1 MPFASDSTPARMA
14 VGRYGLGFRYRGMAA
29 AAFRASSP
37 RLTTSVR
44 FGSVSDIRTGA
55 QQPDQRVAEME
66 PMDEMERTRAIAA
79 EAERIRTAVL
89 ASRDFASSLFDQ
101 LRRDGLDDPGVSRD
115 TYGPGEQRA
124 HETCAAAAASMRL
137 AIERDPAANLYM
149 TLPGLDTN
157 EKRIVIGSHLDSVPH
172 GGNFDGAAGVVA
184 GLVAIQ
190 ALRRLGVTPRRDV
203 TVMGIRAEESIWFQ
217 VSYIGSRSAL
227 GTLPD
232 GSLEVRRI
240 DTGRTLAEHIA
251 DCGGDPAR
259 IAEGQRF
266 LDPSRLHAFLELHIE
281 QAPSLVEAGCPVG
294 IGTGIPGNFRYPDAR
309 IEGSNDHVGL
319 PRRFRRD
326 AALAGAEFAI
336 ALDGVWEEYEARG
349 IPMACTIGRFH
360 TDARQH
366 GLTIVP
372 GAFHF
377 SLDVRAYDEAVL
389 AELDR
394 RVDAIIASIEQ
405 RRGVH
410 FHLGAKARAAVGPVD
425 RGIRTALTR
434 GAAALGIPTID
445 LGSPA
450 SHDAAAFAACG
461 VKMGLIFVRNA
472 NGSHNASEAMTLE
485 DFLDGTSVLTEW
497 LVTQSI

>member
-1 MPFASDSTPARMA
+1 M
-14 VGRYGLGFRYRGMAA
+14 
-29 AAFRASSP
+29 
-37 RLTTSVR
+37 
-44 FGSVSDIRTGA
+44 
-55 QQPDQRVAEME
+55 
-66 PMDEMERTRAIAA
+66 
-79 EAERIRTAVL
+79 
-89 ASRDFASSLFDQ
+89 ASREFATGLFDQ
-101 LRRDGLDDPGVSRD
+101 LRRDGQLRHDGLDEPGVSRD

-124 HETCAAAAASMRL
+124 HATCAAAAAGMEL

-149 TLPGLDTN
+149 TLHGTDPEL
-157 EKRIVIGSHLDSVPH
+157 KRVVIGSHLDSVPH

-217 VSYIGSRSAL
+217 VSYIGSRAAL
-227 GTLPD
+227 GTLPE
-232 GSLEVRRI
+232 GSLEARRI

-251 DCGGDPAR
+251 DCGGDPESIR
-259 IAEGQRF
+259 GGQRY
-266 LDPSRLHAFLELHIE
+266 LDPARLHAFLELHIE

-319 PRRFRRD
+319 PRRFRHD
-326 AALAGAEFAI
+326 AALAGAGFAM
-336 ALDGVWEEYEARG
+336 ALDALWEEYDTNGVA
-349 IPMACTIGRFH
+349 MACTIGRFH
-360 TDARQH
+360 TDAKQH

-394 RVDAIIASIEQ
+394 RVDAMVASFEQ
-405 RRGVH
+405 RRGVR

-425 RGIRTALTR
+425 AGIRAALVR
-434 GAAALGIPTID
+434 GAAALGIPAID

-450 SHDAAAFAACG
+450 SHDAAAFATCG
-461 VKMGLIFVRNA
+461 VKMGLIFVRNR
-472 NGSHNASEAMTLE
+472 NGSHNARESMTIE
-485 DFLDGTSVLTEW
+485 DFLDGTAVLTEW
-497 LVTQSI
+497 LVGQSI